1 MKRILL
7 CTLVLLVAAGVLVV
21 KLQNRGDREAET
33 NPPQTETGQSVVSP
47 ENEIRAVWVNYN
59 ELSMKAQ
66 NGGTKAQFTEK
77 AKKITT
83 DIASAGLN
91 TVIVHVRPFCD
102 AFYPSELFP
111 WTSYL
116 TGTQGKA
123 VDYDPL
129 QIFIDC
135 AKACNLSVQAWINPY
150 RVLLSRDESKL
161 AENNP
166 ARKFLDAGKS
176 ENLLLTDTGIYLNP
190 ASSEAQ
196 ALIIDGV
203 REVVKN
209 YDIDAIHM
217 DDYFY
222 PTTDPSVDSISYA
235 AYQKAGGKLSLEDW
249 RRENVSVFVSGLYA
263 AIKAIKPE
271 VQLVISPGGNIDH
284 NYNNLY
290 ADVARW
296 AREPGFCDVLMP
308 QLYYGFLNEK
318 LPFEDTAREWAS
330 LVTAPNVEL
339 CFGLALYKSG
349 KEDQYA
355 GSGKQ
360 EWIEHSDIIARQVAF
375 CRTLSPYNGFALYT
389 YSSIFSGNLASQ
401 PQKEWE
407 NLKPLLTK

>member
-7 CTLVLLVAAGVLVV
+7 CALVLLVAAGVLVV

-33 NPPQTETGQSVVSP
+33 NPPQTETGQSVLSP
-47 ENEIRAVWVNYN
+47 KDEIRAVWVNYN

-203 REVVKN
+203 REIVKN

-222 PTTDPSVDSISYA
+222 PTTDPSVDSVSYA
-235 AYQKAGGKLSLEDW
+235 AYQKAGGKLSLSDW

-330 LVTAPNVEL
+330 LVTTQNVEL
-339 CFGLALYKSG
+339 CFGLAFYKSG
-349 KEDQYA
+349 KEDP
-355 GSGKQ
+355 GTSGQ
-360 EWIEHSDIIARQVAF
+360 TA
-375 CRTLSPYNGFALYT
+375 
-389 YSSIFSGNLASQ
+389 
-401 PQKEWE
+401 
-407 NLKPLLTK
+407 

>member
-7 CTLVLLVAAGVLVV
+7 CALVLLVAAGVLVV
-21 KLQNRGDREAET
+21 NLQKRGDTET
-33 NPPQTETGQSVVSP
+33 ETKPPQTETRQSVLSP
-47 ENEIRAVWVNYN
+47 KDEIRAVWVNYN

-161 AENNP
+161 AVNNP

-203 REVVKN
+203 REIVKN
-209 YDIDAIHM
+209 YDVDAIHM

-222 PTTDPSVDSISYA
+222 PTTDPAVDSVSYA
-235 AYQKAGGKLSLEDW
+235 AYQKAGGKLSLSDW

-271 VQLVISPGGNIDH
+271 VQLVISPCGNIDH

-308 QLYYGFLNEK
+308 QLYYGFLNAK

-330 LVTAPNVEL
+330 LVTAPNVQL
-339 CFGLALYKSG
+339 CFGLAFYKSG

-360 EWIEHSDIIARQVAF
+360 EWVEHSDIIARQVAF
-375 CRTLSPYNGFALYT
+375 CRTLSPYSGFALYT

-407 NLKPLLTK
+407 NLQPLLTK

>member
-7 CTLVLLVAAGVLVV
+7 CALVLLVAAGVLVV
-21 KLQNRGDREAET
+21 KLKKKGDKEAET
-33 NPPQTETGQSVVSP
+33 KPPQTETRQSVLSP
-47 ENEIRAVWVNYN
+47 KDEIRAVWVNYN

-161 AENNP
+161 AVNNP

-176 ENLLLTDTGIYLNP
+176 ENLLLTDSGIYLNP

-203 REVVKN
+203 REIVKN
-209 YDIDAIHM
+209 YDVDAIHM

-222 PTTDPSVDSISYA
+222 PTTDPSVDSVSYA
-235 AYQKAGGKLSLEDW
+235 AYQKAGGKLSLSDW

-308 QLYYGFLNEK
+308 QLYYGFLNAK

-330 LVTAPNVEL
+330 LVTVPNVEL
-339 CFGLALYKSG
+339 CFGLAFYKSG

-355 GSGKQ
+355 GSGKK
-360 EWIEHSDIIARQVAF
+360 EWVEHSDIIARQVAF

-407 NLKPLLTK
+407 NLQPLLTK